1 MLQIAR
7 RSRLAAPG
15 TRAAATQAAR
25 CCIWGLAEKS
35 AADADLT
42 VPLENIDCPPPLFD
56 ATTATQV
63 TKLPNGLT
71 VASSDMS
78 APGATVGVY
87 VDTGSAYEAVSGT
100 SYMLQHMAFKASAH
114 YSHTSFVRTA
124 ERLGAVNSSAA
135 GRENMVYQT
144 EALKSSVPEAVDMLA
159 STVLEPNFLPWELE
173 QAKGIAKQELEEYQN
188 NHQLLLQE
196 LSHTAAYGAGSPLG
210 KPLMAAR
217 TLPNV
222 DVDACAKFVEEQ
234 YVPSRM
240 VLAAAGIDHADLVEI
255 ATASPFGRAAAGLPQ
270 SHVKTEYVGGEY
282 REHADEPLTHFAL
295 TFKGC
300 GWNDKDLVPICVLN
314 TMMGGGFSFSA
325 GGPGKGMY
333 TRLYQN
339 ILNNYGYCHAASVFA
354 SFYNGS
360 GIFGVYAAAP
370 PEQTG
375 QVFAAIVSEMK
386 NMGNNLTDAELSR
399 AKSQL
404 TTSLLFNL
412 ESRAIVFEDIGRQV
426 LTYGARK
433 EPAELVAQ
441 IAAVTAADISRVASS
456 ILKSTPSVAVYGD
469 TTCVPRYD
477 LIAKQF

>member
-1 MLQIAR
+1 
-7 RSRLAAPG
+7 
-15 TRAAATQAAR
+15 
-25 CCIWGLAEKS
+25 
-35 AADADLT
+35 
-42 VPLENIDCPPPLFD
+42 
-56 ATTATQV
+56 
-63 TKLPNGLT
+63 
-71 VASSDMS
+71 
-78 APGATVGVY
+78 
-87 VDTGSAYEAVSGT
+87 
-100 SYMLQHMAFKASAH
+100 
-114 YSHTSFVRTA
+114 
-124 ERLGAVNSSAA
+124 
-135 GRENMVYQT
+135 
-144 EALKSSVPEAVDMLA
+144 MLA
-159 STVLEPNFLPWELE
+159 STVFEPNFLPWELE
-173 QAKGIAKQELEEYQN
+173 EAKGIAKQELEEYQN

-217 TLPNV
+217 TLPHV

-240 VLAAAGIDHADLVEI
+240 VLAAAGVDHADLVEI
-255 ATASPFGRAAAGLPQ
+255 AKASPFGRAAAGLPQ

-354 SFYNGS
+354 SFYNGT
-360 GIFGVYAAAP
+360 GLFGVYAAAP

-375 QVFAAIVSEMK
+375 QVFAAIVNEMK